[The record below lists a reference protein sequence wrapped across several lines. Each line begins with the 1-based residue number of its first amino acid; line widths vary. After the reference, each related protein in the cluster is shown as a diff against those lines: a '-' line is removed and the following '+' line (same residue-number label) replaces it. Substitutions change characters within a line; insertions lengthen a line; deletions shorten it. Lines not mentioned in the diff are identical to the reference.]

1 MKKDWKYWLVAVAIV
16 LAAIVFV
23 KLAPLWTS
31 VAGLVSFCVGFAA
44 GWFFGNRKRDGVVK

>member
-23 KLAPLWTS
+23 KIAPLWVS
-31 VAGLVSFCVGFAA
+31 VAGIVGFCAGFAA
-44 GWFFGNRKRDGVVK
+44 GWFFGNRRRDGVAE